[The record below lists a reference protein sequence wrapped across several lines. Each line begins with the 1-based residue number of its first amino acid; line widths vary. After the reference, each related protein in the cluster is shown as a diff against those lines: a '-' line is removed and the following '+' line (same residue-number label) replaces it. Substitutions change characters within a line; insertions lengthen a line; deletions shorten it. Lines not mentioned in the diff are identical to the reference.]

1 MKQKFFVSGI
11 IASLVA
17 IVYLLSFSKKESVQ
31 VTYDVQRPIQ
41 QRLLKIRRHIQPAVK
56 PAVVQ
61 PAAVKPAVVQPA
73 AVKPAVVQPV
83 VKPPP
88 PVESIVY
95 PSVTKSAA
103 ASLITVPD
111 LNVPDLNVPDLNESA
126 SPFDFQTPPVPPPV
140 LPPAAPPPPA
150 MSPTAAAA
158 FTTAAAVRS
167 RPRRLTGSISAKP
180 VLAKI
185 PEIIAS
191 RSSAFT
197 SILDL

>member
-41 QRLLKIRRHIQPAVK
+41 QRLLKIRRHTPQPV
-56 PAVVQ
+56 
-61 PAAVKPAVVQPA
+61 
-73 AVKPAVVQPV
+73 VKPAVVQPV

-95 PSVTKSAA
+95 PTVTKSAA
-103 ASLITVPD
+103 ASLITI
-111 LNVPDLNVPDLNESA
+111 PDLNVPDLNESA
-126 SPFDFQTPPVPPPV
+126 SPFDFQTPPAPVSPP
-140 LPPAAPPPPA
+140 LSPAAPPPPPPA
-150 MSPTAAAA
+150 APPALSPTAAAA

-185 PEIIAS
+185 PEVT

>member
-61 PAAVKPAVVQPA
+61 PAAVKPAVVQP
-73 AVKPAVVQPV
+73 V

-103 ASLITVPD
+103 ASLIT
-111 LNVPDLNVPDLNESA
+111 VPDLNVPDLNESA